1 MSGRRELY
9 DSFWSGFLS
18 DFSGHY
24 PDWKPKRHR
33 QAHWIYFP
41 STKPNLLKYAASWS
55 GQRTTTPHLKAEG
68 FIEFQSKERNKELF
82 DLLHQQKDQLE
93 KVVGDNL
100 EWERKCANR
109 KSTIE
114 LWFPSY
120 PIEVVEKERWPEAK
134 QWLLDA
140 LGRLR
145 DAFDPMLD
153 RLFV

>member
-9 DSFWSGFLS
+9 DLFWTGFLS
-18 DFSGHY
+18 DFCDRY

-33 QAHWIYFP
+33 QPHWIYLP
-41 STKPNLLKYAASWS
+41 STRPNLLKYAASWS
-55 GQRTTTPHLKAEG
+55 GQRTRTPHLKAEG
-68 FIEFQSKERNKELF
+68 FIEFQSTERNKEVF
-82 DLLHQQKDQLE
+82 DLLCQRKVRLE
-93 KVVGDNL
+93 EVVGDQL
-100 EWERKCANR
+100 KWKRKYDIN

-120 PIEVVEKERWPEAK
+120 PIEVADEERWPEAR
-134 QWLLDA
+134 QWLLGA